1 MSILRVVFKFRF
13 TFPFDMFP
21 NIDRMKNIECPVLI
35 IHSIKDE
42 IVPFYHGKEMYKA
55 AKHPFEPLF
64 LDGTTH
70 NNIDKVSDVVFNHIN
85 AFLKS
90 IDSTYSPINPF
101 KNKIIK

>member
-1 MSILRVVFKFRF
+1 
-13 TFPFDMFP
+13 
-21 NIDRMKNIECPVLI
+21 MKKVDCPVLI

-42 IVPFYHGKEMYKA
+42 IVPFYHGKELFKA
-55 AKHPFEPLF
+55 AKNAFEPLF

-90 IDSTYSPINPF
+90 IDSTYCSMNISS
-101 KNKIIK
+101 II